1 MMPTRQS
8 EQLRGFIITV
18 ARYLLAEKPES
29 AAMLRSI
36 EESVTASSSSRG
48 LKEATRDMLEWSQ
61 DPHGEQL
68 AELDR
73 QLSAAG
79 LPTLSEMR
87 AV

>member
-1 MMPTRQS
+1 MPTGKS
-8 EQLRGFIITV
+8 EQLRGFIIAV
-18 ARYLLAEKPES
+18 ARYLLSEKPES
-29 AAMLRSI
+29 AAMLRSL
-36 EESVTASSSSRG
+36 EESVTASSSLRG

-61 DPHGEQL
+61 DLHGEQL

>member
-1 MMPTRQS
+1 MPMSQS
-8 EQLRGFIITV
+8 EQLRGFIIAV
-18 ARYLLAEKPES
+18 ARYLLSEEPES
-29 AAMLRSI
+29 ATMLRSL
-36 EESVTASSSSRG
+36 EESVKASSSPQG
-48 LKEATRDMLEWSQ
+48 LKEAARDMLEWSQ
-61 DPHGEQL
+61 DLHGKRL

>member
-1 MMPTRQS
+1 MPTRPP

-18 ARYLLAEKPES
+18 ARYLLSEKPES
-29 AAMLRSI
+29 TTMLRSI
-36 EESVTASSSSRG
+36 EESVTASPSSRG
-48 LKEATRDMLEWSQ
+48 LNEAARDMLEWSQ
-61 DPHGEQL
+61 DIHGEQL
-68 AELDR
+68 AELDN

>member
-1 MMPTRQS
+1 MRQS
-8 EQLRGFIITV
+8 EQLRGFIISV
-18 ARYLLAEKPES
+18 ARYLLSEKPES

-36 EESVTASSSSRG
+36 EDSVTASPSARG
-48 LKEATRDMLEWSQ
+48 LNEATRDMLEWSQ
-61 DPHGEQL
+61 DLHGEQL

-73 QLSAAG
+73 QLLAAG

>member
-1 MMPTRQS
+1 MSTGQS

-18 ARYLLAEKPES
+18 ARYLLSGKPES
-29 AAMLRSI
+29 AAMLRSL
-36 EESVTASSSSRG
+36 EEPVMATSSLRG
-48 LKEATRDMLEWSQ
+48 LQEATRDMLEWSQ
-61 DPHGEQL
+61 DLQGEQL